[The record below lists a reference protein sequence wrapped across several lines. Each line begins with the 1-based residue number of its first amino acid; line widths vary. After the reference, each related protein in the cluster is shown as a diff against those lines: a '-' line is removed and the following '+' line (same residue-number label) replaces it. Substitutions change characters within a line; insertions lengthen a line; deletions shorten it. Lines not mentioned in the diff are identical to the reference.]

1 MDEMHGTTR
10 EGEAQAMLER
20 LRPWVECESPTYDA
34 AAVNRMMDLAA
45 ADLQALGAR
54 VKRIAGEGGFGDSIH
69 GDIPHPKEGE
79 EPGILVL
86 GHLDTV
92 HPLGTL
98 EELPFRI
105 EGDRAYGPG
114 ILDMKGGCRIAME
127 AVARLRGADVATPLP
142 VSSCSPATRRWEARA
157 RAASSRRRRGAIAT
171 SSCPSPPTRAASS
184 PAAMPSHASTSMRRD
199 GRAMRE
205 WRSARAAR
213 PSGSWRTWCAVW
225 RS

>member
-127 AVARLRGADVATPLP
+127 AVARLREADVATPLP
-142 VSSCSPATRRWEARA
+142 VSFLFTK
-157 RAASSRRRRGAIAT
+157 I
-171 SSCPSPPTRAASS
+171 
-184 PAAMPSHASTSMRRD
+184 
-199 GRAMRE
+199 GRAH
-205 WRSARAAR
+205 
-213 PSGSWRTWCAVW
+213 V
-225 RS
+225 